1 MNDAHPLLDADAFER
16 IDYFARRLRRR
27 FPRLEADDLRQELI
41 LQLLRSSKRFDPQQA
56 TRKTFVD
63 RVLRLA
69 VRHLTRTALREYRP
83 APLEES
89 LVDRPRDLDL
99 MVEVG
104 ETIARLPPRL
114 QRICR
119 ELASGGS
126 SEEIEQIRAHF
137 TWAKKL

>member
-83 APLEES
+83 APLA
-89 LVDRPRDLDL
+89 DRLRRDPHAGDLNTLD
-99 MVEVG
+99 E
-104 ETIARLPPRL
+104 RR
-114 QRICR
+114 RR
-119 ELASGGS
+119 
-126 SEEIEQIRAHF
+126 
-137 TWAKKL
+137 